1 VARTIVWA
9 GRARSDLRISAEYIR
24 RVSPHAARAFVSAV
38 LQAARSLSESPERG
52 RVVPDIDDPEVREL
66 FVGRYRLLYEVHPEA
81 VWVMRVLHSSRDL
94 LLALGRRPLEETE
107 RDK

>member
-1 VARTIVWA
+1 MARTIVWSS
-9 GRARSDLRISAEYIR
+9 RARSDLRLQDELATLR
-24 RVSPHAARAFVSAV
+24 PQAARAFVSAV

-66 FVGRYRLLYEVHPEA
+66 FVGRYRLLYEAHPEA

-94 LLALGRRPLEETE
+94 LRALGRRPSEEADRE
-107 RDK
+107 K